1 MLFIKSN
8 LKALGM
14 VLILVVVFT
23 ITFLFFQNF
32 SAKAQEQIKIIPAFF
47 SSYSSVGKAGWQN
60 PEAVFSHD
68 LGQEAVFEEFNIEN
82 SAYLG
87 VATSTEEINAA
98 TTVKTK
104 GSSFLAKLWWKI
116 KNLFQSEVRAESS
129 ICKHGANRP
138 CGTEVGAC
146 QIGVQIC
153 ENGVW
158 GECIGSI
165 GPSQEICDG
174 VDNDCDGQIDEGG
187 VCAGVIKEEVCQNG
201 ENKPCGTE
209 VGACQ
214 IGVQICENGVWGECI
229 GSIGPSQEICDG
241 VDNDCDGQ
249 IDEGGVCDRTIPPT
263 ETEPSSE
270 GSVLVFSDFS
280 VPSEYQENKIKNVQ
294 LRMSLAGRGEVGDKL
309 VIDYFYQ
316 GSWQGL
322 AEFNLENEISNASNG
337 GYFLYGL
344 PVFESWQDLKNL
356 KVRFISLGE
365 GQVFLDAVWLEVE
378 YGDEEPNSSL
388 EYPAVLSMGT
398 KNFRIPKTQPVVQ
411 EVVSGLDD
419 PRDLAVADNG
429 DLYFVDYEKGI
440 LAFLREGENKF
451 RVLLSGLKGPSG
463 LVFDKKGNLYLAER
477 KGGTLKRIDLGSL
490 EAEIMADELFYP
502 ADLGLG
508 SDGLIYIVE
517 NASPGSIKV
526 FDPKNG
532 NIETVLSGLHY
543 PWGVALDSMDNIV
556 FSELGKHRVGLLEK
570 KEVANWW
577 DWILEKLG
585 FLGRNE
591 PRFFNNFNDAYALW
605 FDSSNNL
612 LFGLMKQKD
621 LPGFL
626 GSIDKGKS
634 FPGGLV
640 PTAGYIRGVTIDKK
654 GNIWW
659 GEQKGFGQSSI
670 YKINRK

>member
-129 ICKHGANRP
+129 ICKHGANR
-138 CGTEVGAC
+138 
-146 QIGVQIC
+146 
-153 ENGVW
+153 
-158 GECIGSI
+158 
-165 GPSQEICDG
+165 
-174 VDNDCDGQIDEGG
+174 
-187 VCAGVIKEEVCQNG
+187 
-201 ENKPCGTE
+201 PCGTE